1 MMVVDYEDKPRQC
14 SLAYWCGFAF
24 KKEAF
29 DNCMSFMEQSTLNLI
44 QKRTKIYD
52 TKIYKSKAIEV
63 KDYKDL
69 GTWEELGNLLSK
81 NSSI

>member
-1 MMVVDYEDKPRQC
+1 
-14 SLAYWCGFAF
+14 
-24 KKEAF
+24 
-29 DNCMSFMEQSTLNLI
+29 MSFMEQSTLNLI

-81 NSSI
+81 TLVSDYRKINIVIYRAKK